1 MPAATSLHTITVG
14 GSSSDIHGNDGRS
27 IQIAIDAV
35 ATRGVGTVIVEPG
48 TYILNGPLRLRSR
61 VDLRGTPGETI
72 LQRAPMVWRHLAE
85 DADIGQKQVR
95 PTDASGFSAGMGI
108 LLGDE
113 AGRFPQAS
121 MPLTITRVEEGILY
135 TDDYNTRDV
144 LAEAGGM
151 VATYYPLIHAMEQ
164 EDFCIDGFILDSHL
178 DDIGPLEGIWGRGL
192 YMRRCHRAV
201 VRNVISKNVLGDGLG
216 CGQGSHISFEHCVSS
231 HNTHYGI
238 HPGSHSPYTRIA
250 DCHVHDN
257 GSDGVYLCWGV
268 SNSEVVDCDVHD
280 NGGRLYRN
288 GICTGHKD
296 TDTLIARNHVYQ
308 NAKHG
313 IHVRDKTE
321 ANGAHRTTIRDN
333 VIEDNGWPFERV
345 PEKLKQLPRQELTGH
360 GVYVCGITRD
370 LALKG
375 NTIRETRSGDERH
388 QRHAVYLAPKV
399 TGLKMSGNVM
409 EGHPEADIVD
419 DAQEASNALQS

>member
-288 GICTGHKD
+288 GICTG
-296 TDTLIARNHVYQ
+296 Q
-308 NAKHG
+308 
-313 IHVRDKTE
+313 
-321 ANGAHRTTIRDN
+321 
-333 VIEDNGWPFERV
+333 
-345 PEKLKQLPRQELTGH
+345 
-360 GVYVCGITRD
+360 
-370 LALKG
+370 
-375 NTIRETRSGDERH
+375 
-388 QRHAVYLAPKV
+388 V
-399 TGLKMSGNVM
+399 TS
-409 EGHPEADIVD
+409 IV
-419 DAQEASNALQS
+419 